1 MRDILDFVVE
11 TYKDEIKEVF
21 GDTELTISFFSGNH
35 ELVDEIKPLGINKIV
50 IDGFKFQ
57 FIQDY
62 TISTNGDTAPITDF
76 SVCLLEGYQFIKV
89 VTPFTMERAY
99 DFIIGKT
106 TEMVEILQILKEREV
121 KKNFKF
127 DSETPIIG
135 HDFFTEIEEDT
146 IKFLM
151 NDDFRDYCKKHHIK
165 LKRGIVLEGKP
176 GTGKTMTLRWLRNIA
191 EANNIVYRQ
200 FKSIKEFMESTDEYY
215 QKQKKIFVFEDFDAA
230 LADREK
236 GDTTPNQIL
245 STVLNTL
252 EGVEDIDD
260 VVSIFTT
267 NHIEVFD
274 SAFLRP
280 GRIDKVFNYEL
291 PKHDEFLAFFEAYIP
306 EEKIY
311 HLYMAERLAH
321 LGVDVSYAILKG
333 ICDDINIWK
342 FSKVGIQE
350 DDVKLI
356 IEQKLQG
363 ANKDKKIEET
373 SKYVL

>member
-1 MRDILDFVVE
+1 VRDVLDFVVK
-11 TYKDEIKEVF
+11 TYKEDIKRVF
-21 GDTELTISFFSGNH
+21 GESELTISFFSGNH
-35 ELVDEIKPLGINKIV
+35 ELADEIEPLGINRV
-50 IDGFKFQ
+50 TNDGFNFR

-62 TISTNGDTAPITDF
+62 TISASGDTAPITDF
-76 SVCLLEGYQFIKV
+76 SICRLEEYQFIKV

-106 TEMVEILQILKEREV
+106 TEMVEILQILKEREI

-151 NDDFRDYCKKHHIK
+151 NEDFRNYCKKHHIK

-191 EANNIVYRQ
+191 ESNNILYRQ

-230 LADREK
+230 LADRES
-236 GDTTPNQIL
+236 GDMAPNQIL
-245 STVLNTL
+245 STILNTL

-280 GRIDKVFNYEL
+280 GRIDKVFKYQL
-291 PKHDEFLAFFEAYIP
+291 PQHDEFLQFFEAYIP

-311 HLYMAERLAH
+311 HLYMAEKLKH
-321 LGVDVSYAILKG
+321 LGADVSYAMLKG

>member
-1 MRDILDFVVE
+1 MRDVLDFVVK
-11 TYKDEIKEVF
+11 TYKDEIKEIF
-21 GDTELTISFFSGNH
+21 GEADLTISFFSGNH
-35 ELVDEIKPLGINKIV
+35 ELVDEIKPLGVNKVIN
-50 IDGFKFQ
+50 DEFKFR

-62 TISTNGDTAPITDF
+62 TISASGEKEPITDF
-76 SVCLLEGYQFIKV
+76 SICKLEGYRFIKV

-106 TEMVEILQILKEREV
+106 TEMIEILQILKEREI

-135 HDFFTEIEEDT
+135 HDFFSEIEEDT

-151 NDDFRDYCKKHHIK
+151 NEEFRDYCKKHHIK

-191 EANNIVYRQ
+191 ETNNILYRQ
-200 FKSIKEFMESTDEYY
+200 FKSIKEFMDSTDEYY

-230 LADREK
+230 LADRDK

-280 GRIDKVFNYEL
+280 GRIDKVFKYKL
-291 PKHDEFLAFFEAYIP
+291 PQHDEFLAFFEAYIP

-311 HLYMAERLAH
+311 HLYIAERLAH
-321 LGVDVSYAILKG
+321 LVADISYATLKG

-342 FSKVGIQE
+342 FSNENIQE
-350 DDVKLI
+350 KDVNNI

-363 ANKDKKIEET
+363 ANKDKKIQEID
-373 SKYVL
+373 KYVL